1 MAIPPDTLADVSELL
16 EDGWRIRWEGE
27 TSREYP
33 TENRI
38 VQFEKR
44 IEDERHPRVR
54 QLYVSEEDFRTL
66 ERQHEEREE

>member
-27 TSREYP
+27 TGREYP

-38 VQFEKR
+38 VQLEKH
-44 IEDERHPRVR
+44 IEDEQQPRVR
-54 QLYVSEEDFRTL
+54 
-66 ERQHEEREE
+66 